1 LRGTLFFL
9 TLLATL
15 LSEIAFAQ
23 GSYTLDEDPI
33 RIGRKAIETGRLT
46 VAKRALRE
54 AINNEYHLDQAMF
67 LLAEVEVLEGRYGE
81 AEPLY
86 RQALGYRS
94 GKDDAF
100 PEAHAGLGLL
110 LLRFDRDA
118 EASLEFEQ
126 ALKEKPGLWEAVY
139 GQARILL
146 DRKDWDGAKKL
157 LDQGA
162 GRKGLVEGEDKYHY
176 GMALYYLGTDK
187 IREAE
192 KEALTALTLNA
203 TDADY
208 GTLVGR
214 VYERRN
220 VPTLAIDAYEKAMGT
235 PGISRTAPMMHTLGL
250 LYQKVGRYNDAR
262 DTYLEAMEI
271 DSTYAPA
278 LKDLGD
284 LLFQAKQ
291 YDRAA
296 RVYLRYVLIERGDV
310 EALLNLAVA
319 CTNSGRYGQAVEAA
333 KTALE
338 FDSSRT
344 DVKFT
349 LARAGIHTRDPGT
362 QAEAA
367 RMFAAL
373 PDSLPWTSEDH
384 VLLATYLIQT
394 RDYPRAQE
402 SLNRALEMDPE
413 NSEAYFQ
420 QGVLDLSTGRPNA
433 AVIHLEEA
441 ARLDPENPLPYL
453 NLGIALI
460 QLQEVRE
467 AIDPLRRA
475 LAIKGDILVGR
486 MLLAQ
491 ALAASDSIGP
501 AQVEYENILQV
512 DAGNAKALRGMGFCY
527 IRQEAYA
534 KAVEAYREA
543 TKAEPGNAEGWAG
556 LGNANLGLKDWAA
569 AETAFQKARNLD
581 ANNPT
586 MLKGFELLEELRKQG
601 AGNP

>member
-1 LRGTLFFL
+1 LRGILLFF

-15 LSEIAFAQ
+15 LPATASAQ
-23 GSYTLDEDPI
+23 KSYTLDEDPI
-33 RIGRKAIETGRLT
+33 RIGRKAIEAGRLT
-46 VAKRALRE
+46 VAKKALRE
-54 AINNEYHLDQAMF
+54 AVNNEYHLDEAMF
-67 LLAEVEVLEGRYGE
+67 LLAEVEVLEGRYGD

-126 ALKEKPGLWEAVY
+126 ALEEKPGLWEAVY
-139 GQARILL
+139 GKARILI

-162 GRKGLVEGEDKYHY
+162 GQKGLVEGEDKYHY
-176 GMALYYLGTDK
+176 GMALYYMGTDEIK
-187 IREAE
+187 EAE

-203 TDADY
+203 SDADY

-220 VPTLAIDAYEKAMGT
+220 APTLAIDAYEKAMST
-235 PGISRTAPMMHTLGL
+235 LGITRTAPMVHTLGL

-262 DTYLEAMEI
+262 DTYLEAVEI

-284 LLFQAKQ
+284 LFFKAKQ

-310 EALLNLAVA
+310 DALLNLAKA

-338 FDSSRT
+338 FDRSRT
-344 DVKFT
+344 DVKFA
-349 LARAGIHTRDPGT
+349 LARAGIHTRDAGT

-367 RMFAAL
+367 RMYAAL

-384 VLLATYLIQT
+384 VLLAAYFIQT

-413 NSEAYFQ
+413 RAEAYFQ
-420 QGVLDLSTGRPNA
+420 QGVLDLSTGKPAA
-433 AVIHLEEA
+433 AVTHLQKA
-441 ARLDPENPLPYL
+441 TRLDPENPLPYL
-453 NLGIALI
+453 NLGIARI

-467 AIDPLRRA
+467 AIEPLRRA
-475 LAIKGDILVGR
+475 LALKGDILVGR

-501 AQVEYENILQV
+501 AQVEYENILEA
-512 DAGNAKALRGMGFCY
+512 DPGNAKALRGLGFCY

-534 KAVEAYREA
+534 KAVLAYREA

-569 AETAFQKARNLD
+569 AETAFQKARTLD
-581 ANNPT
+581 ADNPT
-586 MLKGFELLEELRKQG
+586 MMKGFELLEELRSQG
-601 AGNP
+601 KENP

>member
-1 LRGTLFFL
+1 LRGTLLFF

-15 LSEIAFAQ
+15 LPATASAQ

-33 RIGRKAIETGRLT
+33 RIGRKAIEAGRLT
-46 VAKRALRE
+46 VAKKALRE
-54 AINNEYHLDQAMF
+54 AINDEYHLDEAMF
-67 LLAEVEVLEGRYGE
+67 LLAEVEVLEGRYAD
-81 AEPLY
+81 AEPLF

-94 GKDDAF
+94 EKDDAF

-187 IREAE
+187 ITEAE

-203 TDADY
+203 SDADY

-296 RVYLRYVLIERGDV
+296 RVYLRYVLVERGDV

-338 FDSSRT
+338 FDNSRT
-344 DVKFT
+344 DVKFA

-402 SLNRALEMDPE
+402 SLNRALEMNPE
-413 NSEAYFQ
+413 SSEAYFQ

-433 AVIHLEEA
+433 AVIHLEKA
-441 ARLDPENPLPYL
+441 TRLDPENPLPYL
-453 NLGIALI
+453 NLGIARI

-475 LAIKGDILVGR
+475 LALKGDILVGR

-501 AQVEYENILQV
+501 AQVEYENILQM